1 MIRLHRV
8 LAEAVIEALAQVFL
22 ENRYADRV
30 LEKVLKSNPKWGSRD
45 RGFIASTTYSIV
57 RYYRLYSFV
66 SDKTPGVASDFWHL
80 LAAYWL
86 QQGVDWPGWP
96 ELAGMSAEKMKERL
110 ILATGQPVVAESYPD
125 WLYTLAGDELGD
137 AWPGIARSL
146 NEEAEVVLRPN
157 TLKTDTETLQ
167 KKLATEGIECQLLYP
182 HALILTERKNVYAS
196 KAFQQGWFE
205 VQDGSSQ
212 CIAPLLEVE
221 PGMRVIDACAGAGG
235 KTLHL
240 AALMQNKGQ
249 LIAMDTENYKLEE
262 LQRRA
267 RRAGAG
273 NIQTRLIESSK
284 TIKRLEGSADRLLL
298 DVPCT
303 GLGVLRRN
311 PDAKWKL
318 QPAFLDEVRGWQ
330 SDILERYSRML
341 KPGGK
346 MVYATCSVLPSEN
359 EQQVQRFLANNPSFR
374 LQEQQSILPERGYD
388 GFFMARLV
396 KE

>member
-137 AWPGIARSL
+137 DR
-146 NEEAEVVLRPN
+146 NDREVASTSGAGADDNDIPL
-157 TLKTDTETLQ
+157 DTETLATA
-167 KKLATEGIECQLLYP
+167 KKNS
-182 HALILTERKNVYAS
+182 H
-196 KAFQQGWFE
+196 
-205 VQDGSSQ
+205 
-212 CIAPLLEVE
+212 
-221 PGMRVIDACAGAGG
+221 
-235 KTLHL
+235 
-240 AALMQNKGQ
+240 
-249 LIAMDTENYKLEE
+249 
-262 LQRRA
+262 
-267 RRAGAG
+267 
-273 NIQTRLIESSK
+273 RL
-284 TIKRLEGSADRLLL
+284 
-298 DVPCT
+298 
-303 GLGVLRRN
+303 
-311 PDAKWKL
+311 
-318 QPAFLDEVRGWQ
+318 
-330 SDILERYSRML
+330 
-341 KPGGK
+341 
-346 MVYATCSVLPSEN
+346 
-359 EQQVQRFLANNPSFR
+359 
-374 LQEQQSILPERGYD
+374 
-388 GFFMARLV
+388 
-396 KE
+396 